1 MQFELFRQRSVSFDI
16 SKHELKYK
24 IHIRLTISLQKYN
37 FKLAIFSHL
46 TIYFSQLIIYFSQA
60 TIHLWPGNYFLNLQ
74 FMTRPD
80 HLLSWSLQ
88 LKDANTG
95 ESKDFQVYLKIYHPW
110 FSSLCIFPSTEATI
124 LSTLKGWDLLA
135 VFFWMVYCIFSEI
148 V

>member
-1 MQFELFRQRSVSFDI
+1 MQFEFFRQRSVSFDI

-95 ESKDFQVYLKIYHPW
+95 ESKDFQVYLKTYHPW
-110 FSSLCIFPSTEATI
+110 FSSFC
-124 LSTLKGWDLLA
+124 
-135 VFFWMVYCIFSEI
+135 VFFHPQKLSFCLHSKGEICSHHSFGWCIASLER
-148 V
+148 